1 MENTILIHQIIDDD
15 FHISIFII
23 YYKWFI
29 LNQKFK
35 YHMHIM
41 HTRQS
46 LNKLNIISYIILQ
59 DIILYISITINHIY
73 L

>member
-29 LNQKFK
+29 LNQKFQ
-35 YHMHIM
+35 YHTHIM